1 MEKDASG
8 TSRRIVTVAGCK
20 GGVGRSVLASG
31 LAIEAGKCG
40 ADVIL
45 VDADLG
51 GPNLHTYLGIR
62 RPERVI
68 SDFLS
73 RCVKTIEEI
82 VLDTELAGVRFISCA
97 GNVPSQANLRFVQKT
112 KIIEAIS

>member
-1 MEKDASG
+1 MERDKTRNACG
-8 TSRRIVTVAGCK
+8 IITVAGCK
-20 GGVGRSVLASG
+20 GGVGKSVIASS

-51 GPNLHTYLGIR
+51 GPNLHTYLGIS
-62 RPERVI
+62 RPERVL

-73 RCVKTIEEI
+73 RRYRNIEDI
-82 VLDTELAGVRFISCA
+82 VLDHPVFTICFDCQRPMSDSVYGVVACLAV
-97 GNVPSQANLRFVQKT
+97 VTV
-112 KIIEAIS
+112 